1 MKRKNYSLI
10 FLGILFTCNVLSQ
23 NLNDFKP
30 YRLIVKFDNE
40 IFKSSTEFTN
50 VQNIQSDRIKEIM
63 ELYNVKTL
71 QAVFRNRYD
80 DNGNLKNTNITSSEQ
95 FSDLNCWQEIIIPD
109 FNHSEEVVNILNN
122 EKGIQTAY
130 IEYPVFVKPSIAPND
145 AQYLNQWHLNS
156 LVNPNSDIRA
166 ENAWDINRGRNDV
179 IIAICDGGVDYN
191 HIDLDPGDRSRVIA
205 GYDSGDDDN
214 DPMDDL
220 PSSSDQSFAGHG
232 TNVAGVIGAIT
243 DNENQVAGVM
253 WNCRLMPVKMVG
265 SGEIKFPFTGTL
277 WDFSTTA
284 FPSDVADAIDY
295 SVNNGANVINL
306 SYGFKDM
313 GTPINEVILRVPL
326 LAEAIVNAYNNNV
339 VTVVAMGNEY
349 NDGNPTNYPAAF
361 SHEVIAVGATDN
373 NSNKAGFSSTGS
385 HINLSAPGTFI
396 WTTERGGNTN
406 NPSGTSFSAPIV
418 SGVSGLVIS
427 QGLDRDLDLT
437 NDDVRHI
444 LEVTSDDIIQY
455 GIGFD
460 EFTGYGKVNA
470 FNALTL
476 INEPNMLYHYSSFSG
491 STSKTNLDKW
501 NYIGNRWGLSSGLYL
516 DVDRYEVT
524 RHITFEIPFCD
535 VPLVWLRDRECVSM
549 SFASP
554 NDGFPWA
561 DITNVST
568 TGFDIRYA
576 VYYVRKN
583 SLGQTINKWV
593 PSSLESS
600 KIEYTVVGPPN
611 PAGNSGPIIGG
622 SIVCTSNSTFILQNV
637 PNGSTITWSNSSN
650 LLYVN
655 GQNTSTY
662 VVKAKNSSVKGIGWV
677 RAAVNTGCED
687 FIVEKTFWVGKPD
700 FYLEGDTRIGVREMG
715 IASIEYAST
724 PYQGISNVQWTCDG
738 AIASVTGSN
747 VIGKFRAG
755 SRSGFGS
762 VYANATN
769 MCGSFENRLLV
780 EVIDNWY
787 KVYPNPVDNV
797 LTIEFDYSKVINQQL
812 NDNDNLEIEIYD
824 KTNTC
829 VYQTSLNKSINK
841 IEIDLTNY
849 IPDIYILK
857 LKLANS
863 EYEEKIILK

>member
-1 MKRKNYSLI
+1 
-10 FLGILFTCNVLSQ
+10 
-23 NLNDFKP
+23 
-30 YRLIVKFDNE
+30 
-40 IFKSSTEFTN
+40 
-50 VQNIQSDRIKEIM
+50 
-63 ELYNVKTL
+63 
-71 QAVFRNRYD
+71 
-80 DNGNLKNTNITSSEQ
+80 
-95 FSDLNCWQEIIIPD
+95 
-109 FNHSEEVVNILNN
+109 
-122 EKGIQTAY
+122 
-130 IEYPVFVKPSIAPND
+130 
-145 AQYLNQWHLNS
+145 
-156 LVNPNSDIRA
+156 
-166 ENAWDINRGRNDV
+166 
-179 IIAICDGGVDYN
+179 
-191 HIDLDPGDRSRVIA
+191 
-205 GYDSGDDDN
+205 
-214 DPMDDL
+214 
-220 PSSSDQSFAGHG
+220 
-232 TNVAGVIGAIT
+232 
-243 DNENQVAGVM
+243 
-253 WNCRLMPVKMVG
+253 
-265 SGEIKFPFTGTL
+265 
-277 WDFSTTA
+277 
-284 FPSDVADAIDY
+284 
-295 SVNNGANVINL
+295 
-306 SYGFKDM
+306 
-313 GTPINEVILRVPL
+313 
-326 LAEAIVNAYNNNV
+326 
-339 VTVVAMGNEY
+339 
-349 NDGNPTNYPAAF
+349 
-361 SHEVIAVGATDN
+361 
-373 NSNKAGFSSTGS
+373 
-385 HINLSAPGTFI
+385 
-396 WTTERGGNTN
+396 
-406 NPSGTSFSAPIV
+406 
-418 SGVSGLVIS
+418 
-427 QGLDRDLDLT
+427 
-437 NDDVRHI
+437 
-444 LEVTSDDIIQY
+444 
-455 GIGFD
+455 
-460 EFTGYGKVNA
+460 
-470 FNALTL
+470 
-476 INEPNMLYHYSSFSG
+476 MLYHYSSFSG

-715 IASIEYAST
+715 IASIEYTST

-755 SRSGFGS
+755 SRPGFGS